1 MLLML
6 SNYWLKEAH
15 EKQKAII
22 MVTHDPRMTQWSDR
36 VYRMQDGLLVEDSIN
51 PHTSSKTSEE
61 YTKKAIQT

>member
-1 MLLML
+1 LA
-6 SNYWLKEAH
+6 KEAH

-36 VYRMQDGLLVEDSIN
+36 VYRMQDGLLVEESIN

-61 YTKKAIQT
+61 